1 MTMIRNPQ
9 SWKSGD
15 LAFCVEA
22 NAIHTIGDCVRV
34 AHAYSHVAELDFG
47 NNFVS
52 KSASHYRRILTPS
65 EIKVLPDGAEV
76 HVVMTYL
83 MGHGALGTVSGTSAK
98 NNPNR
103 PYALKSLP
111 KKSSFPKIGD
121 WAKSD
126 TGTVGRVEQITGPY
140 AVFEQTVSAQLLR
153 SCTAISEAEAQRLL
167 ALKDI
172 EDARAKL
179 ADAERRLQDVDGLN
193 D

>member
-22 NAIHTIGDCVRV
+22 NAIHSVGDVVRV
-34 AHAYSHVAELDFG
+34 EHAYSHVAELGFG

-52 KSASHYRRILTPS
+52 KPASHYLRILTPR
-65 EIKVLPDGAEV
+65 EIKVLPDDAEV

-103 PYALKSLP
+103 PYALRSLQ

-121 WAKSD
+121 WVKAPS
-126 TGTVGRVEQITGPY
+126 GTIGKVEQITGPY
-140 AVFEQTVSAQLLR
+140 AVFEQVVSAQLLS
-153 SCTAISEAEAQRLL
+153 SCTVISEAEAQRLL

-172 EDARAKL
+172 EDARARL
-179 ADAERRLQDVDGLN
+179 ADAERRLQGGDGLN